1 MRWRNLELS
10 RFYLKELREM
20 AGLQDFEFS
29 AQRGNREAE
38 KIYLVQVIRKTENFS
53 FAHLNI
59 ELPTT

>member
-20 AGLQDFEFS
+20 CLSLPRFEFS

-38 KIYLVQVIRKTENFS
+38 KIYLVQLLEKQKIS
-53 FAHLNI
+53 HLHI
-59 ELPTT
+59 